1 MKDILIEGH
10 RILTTDDVADAV
22 LTYAQRLNQA
32 GSTDIVE
39 FPSIDDGA
47 LSVCR
52 MLLGSGIP
60 VAVLDATTSLASD
73 ILGADRACAEI
84 SRRTAALASGS
95 SRSGR
100 ALL

>member
-1 MKDILIEGH
+1 VKDILIEGH
-10 RILTTDDVADAV
+10 RILTTDDVAEAV
-22 LTYAQRLNQA
+22 LVYAQRLAQT

-60 VAVLDATTSLASD
+60 VAVLDAATALTSD
-73 ILGADRACAEI
+73 VLGAERACAEI
-84 SRRTAALASGS
+84 SRRIATLA
-95 SRSGR
+95 
-100 ALL
+100 

>member
-22 LTYAQRLNQA
+22 LVYAQRLMEVGA
-32 GSTDIVE
+32 TDIVE

-52 MLLGSGIP
+52 MLLGTGIP

-73 ILGADRACAEI
+73 VRGADLAYEEI
-84 SRRTAALASGS
+84 SRRAAALA
-95 SRSGR
+95 
-100 ALL
+100 